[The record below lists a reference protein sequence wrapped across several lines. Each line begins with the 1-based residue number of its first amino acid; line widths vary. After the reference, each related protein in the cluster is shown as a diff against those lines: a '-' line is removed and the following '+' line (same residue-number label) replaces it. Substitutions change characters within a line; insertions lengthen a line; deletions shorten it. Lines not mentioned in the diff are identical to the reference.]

1 MDRPLFFRRTAC
13 FLALLCVG
21 VGSASVTRFV
31 DASNPDDPLE
41 DGSAAHPFDRI
52 QEAILASADGDVVLV
67 LPGTYLENI
76 DFSGRD
82 IRVESRDGPLV
93 TTIDGGAIW
102 SVVTIAGGET
112 RAATLRGFSITNG
125 YGGGTGTFDLGG
137 GIRIFDAAPTI
148 VGNRIFNNVASFGG
162 GIDCDESNPLIIGNE
177 IFNNTV
183 SDNHLRHLSGDGGA
197 ISVFNSSAEIYANQI
212 HHNHAR
218 RRGGGI
224 VSQDSDIRTHE
235 MNVVIANNLIYAN
248 TVQDQD
254 GGGICILDRGIVTLR
269 GNTIAS
275 NDSAI
280 GGGLLLRGE
289 DLQVDWGNTILWD
302 NTAPVASQGLI
313 DAFTTVNLSY
323 SLIPGGLAGLDISQ
337 QAIVTVGGG
346 ILAAD
351 PEFMDEDGLDFRIHA
366 CSPAVNA
373 GRPGYTPAP
382 GETDVAGGPRIIA
395 GRVDIGA
402 FEAAI
407 TDANGNDIADACECP
422 ADLDADGAVGLQ
434 DLATLLANFGTPAGA
449 TPQMG
454 DLDADGDVDVQDL
467 SLLLAA
473 FGQPC

>member
-1 MDRPLFFRRTAC
+1 MIIRRIVALVSL
-13 FLALLCVG
+13 LAVCVCA
-21 VGSASVTRFV
+21 ASVTRYV
-31 DASNPDDPLE
+31 DASNSDDPLE

-52 QEAILASADGDVVLV
+52 QEAILASAGGDVVLV
-67 LPGTYLENI
+67 LPGTYFENI

-82 IRVESRDGPLV
+82 IRVESRDGPDV

-112 RAATLRGFSITNG
+112 RAATLQGFSITNG

-162 GIDCDESNPLIIGNE
+162 GIDCDESSPLIVGNE

-183 SDNHLRHLSGDGGA
+183 NDNHLRHLSGDGGA
-197 ISVFNSSAEIYANQI
+197 ISVFNSSAEIYANLI

-254 GGGICILDRGIVTLR
+254 GGGVCILDRGTVTLR
-269 GNTIAS
+269 GNTIAA

-289 DLQVDWGNTILWD
+289 DLVVDFANTLVWN
-302 NTAPVASQGLI
+302 NTASVASQGLI
-313 DAFTTVNLSY
+313 DAFTTVDLSY

-346 ILAAD
+346 ILAAA
-351 PEFMDEDGLDFRIHA
+351 PEFIDEDGLDFRLHA
-366 CSPAVNA
+366 CSAAVNA
-373 GRPGYTPAP
+373 GRPDYTPQP
-382 GETDVAGGPRIIA
+382 GETDVAGGPRIVA
-395 GRVDIGA
+395 GRIDIGA
-402 FEAAI
+402 FETAI

-422 ADLDADGAVGLQ
+422 ADLDADGDVGLQ
-434 DLATLLANFGTPAGA
+434 DLATLLANFGAPSGA

-454 DLDADGDVDVQDL
+454 DLDADTDVDLQDL

-473 FGQPC
+473 FGQSC